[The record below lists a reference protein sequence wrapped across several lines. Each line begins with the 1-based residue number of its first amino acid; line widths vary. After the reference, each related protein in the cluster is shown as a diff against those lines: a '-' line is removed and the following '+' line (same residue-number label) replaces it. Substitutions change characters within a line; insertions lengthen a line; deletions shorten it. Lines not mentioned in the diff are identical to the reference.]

1 MPTKLG
7 IAFLGLSLG
16 GVTFLISGL
25 AVSLM
30 IGQVQHTVIDAR
42 TPAPQASVLQYAQLP
57 PLQ

>member
-7 IAFLGLSLG
+7 IAFVGLTLG

-30 IGQVQHTVIDAR
+30 IGQFQHAVA
-42 TPAPQASVLQYAQLP
+42 PAATQASVVQYAQLP
-57 PLQ
+57 QQ